1 MKKTLF
7 IFILP
12 LLLVLSLA
20 CQFSTN
26 LPDISATFAAPT
38 ENSVPVSTG
47 ISPKV
52 TLVPTSMLPTL
63 QPTPLLAIVN
73 DQSGLD
79 VRLSALYDRV
89 SPGVVAI
96 QVTTQQ
102 GAGLGSGF
110 VYDQQGD
117 IVTNYHVVESAQNM
131 EVDFPSGL
139 KVQGKVLGT
148 DLDSD
153 LAVVKVDVPSGQ
165 LVPLIMG
172 DSDQVK
178 VGQGVVAIGNPF
190 GYYGTMTYGIVS
202 AKGRTLDSIRQ
213 SPDGGSFEAG
223 DIIQTDAAI
232 NPGNSGGPLLNLN
245 GEVIGMNRAIQTTG
259 LTASGEPTNSG
270 IGFAVSA
277 NIIKRVVPS
286 LIKNGTFD
294 YPYLGISALP
304 QVSLADQEVLGLDRS
319 TGAYIS
325 EVVPGGPADK
335 AGLKGGSRATNV
347 TNLEAGGD
355 LIIAVDGH
363 PVQVFGDVLS
373 YLMTSK
379 SPGDQVTFSILRNNV
394 QKEVVVTLDKRP

>member
-1 MKKTLF
+1 MKKILF

-12 LLLVLSLA
+12 LLLVVSLA
-20 CQFSTN
+20 CQFSMN
-26 LPDISATFAAPT
+26 MPNISATFTAPT
-38 ENSVPVSTG
+38 ESSIPGPTG
-47 ISPKV
+47 VAPEI
-52 TLVPTSMLPTL
+52 TLVPTSILPTL
-63 QPTPLLAIVN
+63 QPTPLLSTVN
-73 DQSGLD
+73 NQSGND
-79 VRLSALYDRV
+79 ERLSTIYERV

-96 QVTTQQ
+96 QVTTQD

-117 IVTNYHVVESAQNM
+117 IVTNYHVVENAQDI

-139 KVQGKVLGT
+139 KVPGKVLGT

-165 LVPLIMG
+165 LVPLSMG

-213 SPDGGSFEAG
+213 TPDGGSFEAG

-232 NPGNSGGPLLNLN
+232 NPGNSGGPLLNLD
-245 GEVIGMNRAIQTTG
+245 GEVIGINRAIQTTG
-259 LTASGEPTNSG
+259 LTSSGEPTNSG

-304 QVSLADQEVLGLDRS
+304 QVSLADQEALGLDRS

-325 EVVPGGPADK
+325 EVVPGSPADK
-335 AGLKGGSRATNV
+335 AGLKGGSRATNIPD
-347 TNLEAGGD
+347 LKAGGD

-379 SPGDQVTFSILRNNV
+379 SPGDKVIFTILRDNV
-394 QKEVVVTLDKRP
+394 QKEVVVILGKRP